1 MISVIVAMSKNRVIG
16 KDNQLPW
23 HLPADLKFFKETTMG
38 HAILMG
44 RKTHEAIGRPLPG
57 RENVI
62 LTRQKDYHPEGCT
75 VIHSV
80 EEALERY
87 RGKSIFVIGGAEMIK
102 QFLPVVD
109 RLYLT
114 LIDQE
119 FEGDVFLPEF
129 QEDEWVEVSKTK
141 GVTDEKNPYP
151 YYFLVY
157 DRKKA
162 TEA

>member
-87 RGKSIFVIGGAEMIK
+87 QDQSIFVIGGAEIIK

-129 QEDEWVEVSKTK
+129 REEEWEEVSRVQ
-141 GVTDEKNPYP
+141 GITDEKNPYS

-157 DRKKA
+157 DRNR
-162 TEA
+162 